1 MHKTILKLCNA
12 YLPPLLWAILIF
24 FLSAQSYLPGFDTY
38 FFDFLFKKGSHIF
51 VYGVLYFLVYRGV
64 NLEKKS
70 QKDKNWFI
78 PFVICFIYALVDE
91 LHQMFTPGRIPAY
104 RDIGYDL
111 LGTSIAFLRIYRYI

>member
-1 MHKTILKLCNA
+1 MILKWCNA
-12 YLPPLLWAILIF
+12 YLPPIVWAILIF
-24 FLSAQSYLPGFDTY
+24 FLSAQSYLPSFETY

-51 VYGVLYFLVYRGV
+51 VYGVLYFLVFRGV
-64 NLEKKS
+64 NLEKKTL
-70 QKDKNWFI
+70 KEKNWLV

-91 LHQMFTPGRIPAY
+91 FHQAFTPGRTPAY

>member
-1 MHKTILKLCNA
+1 MLRKVLLLINA
-12 YLPPLLWAILIF
+12 YLPPILWAALIF
-24 FLSAQSYLPGFDTY
+24 FLSAQSYLPSFDDY
-38 FFDFLFKKGSHIF
+38 FFDFLFKKGSHVF
-51 VYGVLYFLVYRGV
+51 VYGILYVLVYRGV

-70 QKDKNWFI
+70 LKEKNWLG
-78 PFVICFIYALVDE
+78 PFVICFIYALIDE